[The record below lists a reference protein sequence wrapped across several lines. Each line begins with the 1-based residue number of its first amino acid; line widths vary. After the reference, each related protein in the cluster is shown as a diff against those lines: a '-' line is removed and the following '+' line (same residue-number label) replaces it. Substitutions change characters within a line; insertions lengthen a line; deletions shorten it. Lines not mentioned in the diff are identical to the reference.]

1 MSGTVS
7 FSILTLTR
15 EQFVDL
21 PMLKEKADTVGSDEA
36 AATS

>member
-1 MSGTVS
+1 MSSSVS
-7 FSILTLTR
+7 SSSLALTR

-21 PMLKEKADTVGSDEA
+21 PMLEEIADTVGSNEA